1 MQADQARPP
10 FIQLGRQMNQP
21 EPMSGHALGT
31 EDVPGIEICCSSSS
45 TFRSTSPGDGSSS
58 EHKTE
63 TTRPRTR
70 NESMLSRTVSG
81 RDQYKPMQ
89 RRM

>member
-31 EDVPGIEICCSSSS
+31 EDVPGIEIVLLIEL
-45 TFRSTSPGDGSSS
+45 DLQIDLA
-58 EHKTE
+58 K
-63 TTRPRTR
+63 
-70 NESMLSRTVSG
+70 
-81 RDQYKPMQ
+81 
-89 RRM
+89 RRVEF